1 MERDNF
7 EISQE
12 LEQMRE
18 QFKVLTEK
26 VEKQKI
32 VNERLLE
39 SSVKSKVEKYTGGKK
54 GWISIIIIA
63 YIVYID
69 IEYCIKY
76 NLPLWCTI
84 FVGVGFSAMVLISIF
99 SKLKW
104 QKDLDFKGDVSEF
117 AVKVRSVKKLDIIT
131 SIVSRL
137 IGYSVLAVF
146 FYQFITVQS
155 NHVREDS
162 VLFISLFLLIMLVLV
177 AIRDIHRFRLLDD
190 ILKDIEEE

>member
-18 QFKVLTEK
+18 QFKVLTDK

-69 IEYCIKY
+69 VEYCIKY

-84 FVGVGFSAMVLISIF
+84 FVGVGFSALVLLSIF
-99 SKLKW
+99 NKLKLH
-104 QKDLDFKGDVSEF
+104 KHLDFKGEVKEF
-117 AVKVRSVKKLDIIT
+117 AVKVKTTKRLHLIT
-131 SIVSRL
+131 SIVSRA
-137 IGYSVLAVF
+137 IGYSVLVVF
-146 FYQFITVQS
+146 LYQFTHIRGTFT
-155 NHVREDS
+155 NEGN
-162 VLFISLFLLIMLVLV
+162 LLNIIIFVV
-177 AIRDIHRFRLLDD
+177 IFVIIGVIKDVKRFRLLDD
-190 ILKDIEEE
+190 ILKEIEE

>member
-18 QFKVLTEK
+18 QFKVLTDK

-39 SSVKSKVEKYTGGKK
+39 SSVKSKVDKYTGGKK

-84 FVGVGFSAMVLISIF
+84 VVGIGLSTMVLISIF

-137 IGYSVLAVF
+137 IGYSVLAIF

-190 ILKDIEEE
+190 ILKDIEE

>member
-18 QFKVLTEK
+18 QFKVLTDK

-39 SSVKSKVEKYTGGKK
+39 SSVKSKVDKYTGGKK

-84 FVGVGFSAMVLISIF
+84 VVGAGFSVMVLISIF
-99 SKLKW
+99 NKLKS
-104 QKDLDFKGDVSEF
+104 QKELDFKGNVNKF

-137 IGYSVLAVF
+137 MGYSVLATF
-146 FYQFITVQS
+146 LYQFITIQN
-155 NHVREDS
+155 NHLREDS
-162 VLFISLFLLIMLVLV
+162 VLSISVFVLIMLVLRV
-177 AIRDIHRFRLLDD
+177 IKDIRRFRILDD
-190 ILKDIEEE
+190 ILKDIEE

>member
-18 QFKVLTEK
+18 QFKVLTDK

-39 SSVKSKVEKYTGGKK
+39 SSVRSKVDKYTGGKK

-84 FVGVGFSAMVLISIF
+84 VVGVGFSVMVLISIF
-99 SKLKW
+99 NKLKS
-104 QKDLDFKGDVSEF
+104 QKELDFKGDVNDF

-137 IGYSVLAVF
+137 IGYSVLATF
-146 FYQFITVQS
+146 LYQFTTIQS
-155 NHVREDS
+155 NHLREDS
-162 VLFISLFLLIMLVLV
+162 LLSISVFVLIMLVLG
-177 AIRDIHRFRLLDD
+177 AIKDIRRFRILDD
-190 ILKDIEEE
+190 ILKDIEE

>member
-1 MERDNF
+1 MRD
-7 EISQE
+7 
-12 LEQMRE
+12 
-18 QFKVLTEK
+18 QFKVLTDK
-26 VEKQKI
+26 LEKQKI

-39 SSVKSKVEKYTGGKK
+39 SSVKSKVDKYTGGKK

-117 AVKVRSVKKLDIIT
+117 AVKVREAKKFHIIT
-131 SIVSRL
+131 TVVSTF
-137 IGYSVLAVF
+137 IGYAVLAVF
-146 FYQFITVQS
+146 FYQFITIQS
-155 NHVREDS
+155 NNVREDS
-162 VLFISLFLLIMLVLV
+162 VLVISAFLLIMLILV
-177 AIRDIHRFRLLDD
+177 AIKDIHRFRILDD
-190 ILKDIEEE
+190 ILKDIKE

>member
-18 QFKVLTEK
+18 QFKVLTDK

-32 VNERLLE
+32 VNKRLLE
-39 SSVKSKVEKYTGGKK
+39 SSVKSKVDKYTGGKK

-76 NLPLWCTI
+76 SLPLWCTI
-84 FVGVGFSAMVLISIF
+84 FVGIGFSAMVLISIF
-99 SKLKW
+99 NKLKW

-155 NHVREDS
+155 NNVREDS
-162 VLFISLFLLIMLVLV
+162 VLVISAFLLIMLILV
-177 AIRDIHRFRLLDD
+177 TIKDIHRFRILDD
-190 ILKDIEEE
+190 ILKDIEE

>member
-39 SSVKSKVEKYTGGKK
+39 SSVKSKVDKYTGGKK

-84 FVGVGFSAMVLISIF
+84 VVGIGLSTMVLISIF

-137 IGYSVLAVF
+137 IGYSVLALF
-146 FYQFITVQS
+146 FYQFITIQS

-162 VLFISLFLLIMLVLV
+162 VLVISAFLLIMLVLV
-177 AIRDIHRFRLLDD
+177 AIWDIHRFRLLDD
-190 ILKDIEEE
+190 ILKDIEE

>member
-18 QFKVLTEK
+18 QFKVLTDK

-39 SSVKSKVEKYTGGKK
+39 SSVRSKVDKYTGGRK

-76 NLPLWCTI
+76 NLPTWCTI
-84 FVGVGFSAMVLISIF
+84 VVGAGFGVMVLISIF
-99 SKLKW
+99 NKLKS
-104 QKDLDFKGDVSEF
+104 QKELDFKGDVNEF
-117 AVKVRSVKKLDIIT
+117 AVKVRSVKSLT
-131 SIVSRL
+131 SS
-137 IGYSVLAVF
+137 Y
-146 FYQFITVQS
+146 
-155 NHVREDS
+155 
-162 VLFISLFLLIMLVLV
+162 LLCPDLS
-177 AIRDIHRFRLLDD
+177 D
-190 ILKDIEEE
+190 ILYWQPSFTSSSPFRAII

>member
-18 QFKVLTEK
+18 QFKVLTDK

-39 SSVKSKVEKYTGGKK
+39 SSVKSKVDKYTGGKK

-84 FVGVGFSAMVLISIF
+84 VVGVGFSIMVLMSIF
-99 SKLKW
+99 NKLKW
-104 QKDLDFKGDVSEF
+104 QKDLDFKGDVNKF
-117 AVKVRSVKKLDIIT
+117 AVKVRSVRKFDIIT
-131 SIVSRL
+131 SVVSRL
-137 IGYSVLAVF
+137 IGYSVLAIF
-146 FYQFITVQS
+146 FYQFITIQG
-155 NHVREDS
+155 NNVREDS
-162 VLFISLFLLIMLVLV
+162 VLVISAFLLIMLILV
-177 AIRDIHRFRLLDD
+177 AIRDIRRFRILDD
-190 ILKDIEEE
+190 ILKDIEE

>member
-18 QFKVLTEK
+18 QFKVLTDK

-137 IGYSVLAVF
+137 IGYSVLAIF

-177 AIRDIHRFRLLDD
+177 VIKDIHRFRILDD
-190 ILKDIEEE
+190 ILKDIEE

>member
-18 QFKVLTEK
+18 QFKVLTDK

-39 SSVKSKVEKYTGGKK
+39 STDKSKVDKYTGGKK

-69 IEYCIKY
+69 VEYCIKY

-84 FVGVGFSAMVLISIF
+84 VVGVGFSTMVLISIF
-99 SKLKW
+99 SKLNW
-104 QKDLDFKGDVSEF
+104 QKDLDFKGDVNEF

-137 IGYSVLAVF
+137 IGYVVLIIF
-146 FYQFITVQS
+146 FYQFITIQS
-155 NHVREDS
+155 NNVREDS
-162 VLFISLFLLIMLVLV
+162 VLVISAFLLIMLILV
-177 AIRDIHRFRLLDD
+177 AIKDIHRFRILDD
-190 ILKDIEEE
+190 ILKDIEE

>member
-18 QFKVLTEK
+18 QFKVLTDK

-39 SSVKSKVEKYTGGKK
+39 SSVKSKVDKYTGGKK

-117 AVKVRSVKKLDIIT
+117 AVMVKSVKKLDIIT

-146 FYQFITVQS
+146 FYQFITIQS
-155 NHVREDS
+155 NNVREDS
-162 VLFISLFLLIMLVLV
+162 GLVISAFLLIMLILV
-177 AIRDIHRFRLLDD
+177 AIWDIHRFRILDD
-190 ILKDIEEE
+190 ILKDIEE

>member
-18 QFKVLTEK
+18 QFKVLTDK

-39 SSVKSKVEKYTGGKK
+39 SSVKSKVDKYTGGKK

-84 FVGVGFSAMVLISIF
+84 VVGIGFSTMVLISIF

-146 FYQFITVQS
+146 FYQFITIQS

-162 VLFISLFLLIMLVLV
+162 VLVISAFLLIMLVLV
-177 AIRDIHRFRLLDD
+177 AIWDIHRFRILDD
-190 ILKDIEEE
+190 ILKDIEE

>member
-18 QFKVLTEK
+18 QFKVLTDK

-69 IEYCIKY
+69 IEYCLKY

-99 SKLKW
+99 NKLKW

-155 NHVREDS
+155 NNVREDS
-162 VLFISLFLLIMLVLV
+162 VLVISAFLLIMLILV
-177 AIRDIHRFRLLDD
+177 AIKDIHRFRLLDD
-190 ILKDIEEE
+190 ILKDIEE

>member
-39 SSVKSKVEKYTGGKK
+39 SSVKSKVDKYTGGRK

-84 FVGVGFSAMVLISIF
+84 VVGAGFSVMVLISIF
-99 SKLKW
+99 NKLKS
-104 QKDLDFKGDVSEF
+104 QKELDFKGDVNEF

-137 IGYSVLAVF
+137 MGYSVLATF
-146 FYQFITVQS
+146 LYQFITIQ
-155 NHVREDS
+155 NYHLREDS
-162 VLFISLFLLIMLVLV
+162 VLSISVFVLIMLILRVIKD
-177 AIRDIHRFRLLDD
+177 IRRFRILDD

>member
-18 QFKVLTEK
+18 QFKVLTDK

-39 SSVKSKVEKYTGGKK
+39 SSVKNKVDKYTGGKK

-69 IEYCIKY
+69 VEYCIKY

-84 FVGVGFSAMVLISIF
+84 FVGVGFSALVLLSVF
-99 SKLKW
+99 NKLKLH
-104 QKDLDFKGDVSEF
+104 KHLDFKGEVKEF
-117 AVKVRSVKKLDIIT
+117 ANKVKTTKRLHLIT
-131 SIVSRL
+131 SVVSRA
-137 IGYSVLAVF
+137 IGYSVLVVF
-146 FYQFITVQS
+146 LYQFTHIRGSYTNEGNLLNIIIFV
-155 NHVREDS
+155 VI
-162 VLFISLFLLIMLVLV
+162 FIIIGLVKDV
-177 AIRDIHRFRLLDD
+177 KRFRLLDD
-190 ILKDIEEE
+190 ILKDIEE

>member
-18 QFKVLTEK
+18 QFKVLTDK

-39 SSVKSKVEKYTGGKK
+39 SSVRSKVDKYTGGKK

-84 FVGVGFSAMVLISIF
+84 VVGVGFSIMVLMSIF
-99 SKLKW
+99 NKLKW

-137 IGYSVLAVF
+137 IGYSVLATF
-146 FYQFITVQS
+146 FYQFITIQS
-155 NHVREDS
+155 NNVREDS
-162 VLFISLFLLIMLVLV
+162 VLVISLFLLIMLVLV
-177 AIRDIHRFRLLDD
+177 AIWDIHRFRLLDD
-190 ILKDIEEE
+190 ILKDIEE

>member
-18 QFKVLTEK
+18 QFKVLTDK

-39 SSVKSKVEKYTGGKK
+39 SSVKSKVDKYTGGKK

-117 AVKVRSVKKLDIIT
+117 AVKVREAKKFHIIT
-131 SIVSRL
+131 TVVSTF
-137 IGYSVLAVF
+137 IGYAVLATF
-146 FYQFITVQS
+146 FYQFITIQS
-155 NHVREDS
+155 NNVREDS
-162 VLFISLFLLIMLVLV
+162 VLVISAFLLIMLILGVIKTV
-177 AIRDIHRFRLLDD
+177 HRFRILDD
-190 ILKDIEEE
+190 ILKDIEE

>member
-18 QFKVLTEK
+18 QFKVLTDK

-39 SSVKSKVEKYTGGKK
+39 SSVKSKVDKYTGGKK

-146 FYQFITVQS
+146 FYQFITIQS
-155 NHVREDS
+155 NNVREDS
-162 VLFISLFLLIMLVLV
+162 VLVISAFLLIMLILV
-177 AIRDIHRFRLLDD
+177 AIRDIHRFRILDD
-190 ILKDIEEE
+190 ILKDIEK

>member
-18 QFKVLTEK
+18 QFKVLTDK

-39 SSVKSKVEKYTGGKK
+39 SSVKSKVDKYTGGKK

-69 IEYCIKY
+69 VKYCIEY

-84 FVGVGFSAMVLISIF
+84 VVGVGFSTMVLMSIF
-99 SKLKW
+99 NKLKW
-104 QKDLDFKGDVSEF
+104 QKDLDFKGDISEF

-137 IGYSVLAVF
+137 IGYSVLAIF
-146 FYQFITVQS
+146 FYQFITIQG
-155 NHVREDS
+155 NNVREDS
-162 VLFISLFLLIMLVLV
+162 VLVISVFLLIMLILA
-177 AIRDIHRFRLLDD
+177 AIKDIHRFRILDD
-190 ILKDIEEE
+190 ILKDIEE

>member
-18 QFKVLTEK
+18 QFKVLTDK

-39 SSVKSKVEKYTGGKK
+39 SSVKSKVDKYTGGKK

-117 AVKVRSVKKLDIIT
+117 AVKVKSVKKLDIIT

-146 FYQFITVQS
+146 FYQFITIQS
-155 NHVREDS
+155 NNVREDS
-162 VLFISLFLLIMLVLV
+162 VLVISAFLLIMLILV
-177 AIRDIHRFRLLDD
+177 AIRDIHRFRILDD
-190 ILKDIEEE
+190 ILKDIEE

>member
-1 MERDNF
+1 MERDNL

-12 LEQMRE
+12 LEQMRD
-18 QFKVLTEK
+18 QFKVLTDK
-26 VEKQKI
+26 LEKQKI

-39 SSVKSKVEKYTGGKK
+39 SSVKSKVDKYTGGKK

-84 FVGVGFSAMVLISIF
+84 VVGIGFSTMVLISILN
-99 SKLKW
+99 KLKW

-146 FYQFITVQS
+146 FYQFITIQS

-162 VLFISLFLLIMLVLV
+162 VLVISAFLLIMLILV
-177 AIRDIHRFRLLDD
+177 AIKDIHRFRILDD
-190 ILKDIEEE
+190 ILKDIEE

>member
-18 QFKVLTEK
+18 QFKVLTDK

-32 VNERLLE
+32 VNDRLLE
-39 SSVKSKVEKYTGGKK
+39 SSVRSKVDKYTGGKK

-84 FVGVGFSAMVLISIF
+84 VVGVGLSVMVLISIF
-99 SKLKW
+99 TKLKW
-104 QKDLDFKGDVSEF
+104 QKDLDFKGDVNEF
-117 AVKVRSVKKLDIIT
+117 TVKVRSVKKLDIIT
-131 SIVSRL
+131 SIVSRV
-137 IGYSVLAVF
+137 IGYIVLIIF
-146 FYQFITVQS
+146 FYQFITIQS
-155 NHVREDS
+155 NNVREDS
-162 VLFISLFLLIMLVLV
+162 VLIISVFLLIMLILV
-177 AIRDIHRFRLLDD
+177 AIWDIYRFRILDD
-190 ILKDIEEE
+190 ILKDIEE

>member
-18 QFKVLTEK
+18 QFKVLTDK

-39 SSVKSKVEKYTGGKK
+39 SSVKSKVDKYTGGKK

-84 FVGVGFSAMVLISIF
+84 VVGVGFSIMVLMSIF
-99 SKLKW
+99 NKLKW
-104 QKDLDFKGDVSEF
+104 QRDLDFKGDVSEF
-117 AVKVRSVKKLDIIT
+117 AVKVRNVKKLDIIT

-137 IGYSVLAVF
+137 IGYSVLAIF
-146 FYQFITVQS
+146 FYQFITIQS
-155 NHVREDS
+155 NNVREDS
-162 VLFISLFLLIMLVLV
+162 VLIISAFLLIMLILV
-177 AIRDIHRFRLLDD
+177 AIKDIHRFRILDD
-190 ILKDIEEE
+190 ILKDIEE

>member
-18 QFKVLTEK
+18 QFKVLTDK

-39 SSVKSKVEKYTGGKK
+39 SSVKGKVDKYTGGRK

-76 NLPLWCTI
+76 DLPLWCTI
-84 FVGVGFSAMVLISIF
+84 VVGVGLSTMVLISILN
-99 SKLKW
+99 KLKW

-117 AVKVRSVKKLDIIT
+117 AVKVKTVKKLDIIT

-137 IGYSVLAVF
+137 IGYSVLATF
-146 FYQFITVQS
+146 LYQFITIQS
-155 NHVREDS
+155 NHLREDS
-162 VLFISLFLLIMLVLV
+162 LLSISVFVLIMLILG
-177 AIRDIHRFRLLDD
+177 AIKDIRRFRLLDD
-190 ILKDIEEE
+190 ILKDIEE

>member
-18 QFKVLTEK
+18 QFKVLTDK

-39 SSVKSKVEKYTGGKK
+39 SSVRSKVDKYTGGKK

-69 IEYCIKY
+69 VEYCIKY

-84 FVGVGFSAMVLISIF
+84 VVGIGFSTMVLISIF

-146 FYQFITVQS
+146 FYQFITIQS
-155 NHVREDS
+155 NNVREDS
-162 VLFISLFLLIMLVLV
+162 VLVISAFLLIMLILV
-177 AIRDIHRFRLLDD
+177 AIRDIHRFRILDD
-190 ILKDIEEE
+190 ILKDIEE

>member
-18 QFKVLTEK
+18 QFKVLTDK
-26 VEKQKI
+26 VEKQNI

-39 SSVKSKVEKYTGGKK
+39 SSVKSKVDKYTGGKK

-84 FVGVGFSAMVLISIF
+84 VVGVGFSAMVLMSIF
-99 SKLKW
+99 NKLKW

-117 AVKVRSVKKLDIIT
+117 AVKVRSAKKFHIIT
-131 SIVSRL
+131 TIVSTL
-137 IGYSVLAVF
+137 IGYSVLAIF
-146 FYQFITVQS
+146 FYQFITIQS
-155 NHVREDS
+155 SHVREDS
-162 VLFISLFLLIMLVLV
+162 VLVISVFLIIMLILGIIKTV
-177 AIRDIHRFRLLDD
+177 HRFRILDD
-190 ILKDIEEE
+190 ILKDIEE

>member
-18 QFKVLTEK
+18 QFKVLTDK

-39 SSVKSKVEKYTGGKK
+39 SSVKRKVDKYTGGKK

-69 IEYCIKY
+69 VEYCIKY

-84 FVGVGFSAMVLISIF
+84 VVGVGFSIMVLMSIF
-99 SKLKW
+99 NKLKW
-104 QKDLDFKGDVSEF
+104 QKDLDFKGDVNEF
-117 AVKVRSVKKLDIIT
+117 AVKVRLVKKLDIIT

-137 IGYSVLAVF
+137 IGYSVLAIF
-146 FYQFITVQS
+146 FYQFITIQG
-155 NHVREDS
+155 NNVREYS
-162 VLFISLFLLIMLVLV
+162 VLVISAFLLIMLILV
-177 AIRDIHRFRLLDD
+177 AIRDIRRCRILDD
-190 ILKDIEEE
+190 ILKDIEE

>member
-18 QFKVLTEK
+18 QFKVLTDK

-99 SKLKW
+99 NKLKW

-117 AVKVRSVKKLDIIT
+117 AVKVRSIKKLDIIT

-155 NHVREDS
+155 NNVREDS
-162 VLFISLFLLIMLVLV
+162 VLVISAFLLIMLILV
-177 AIRDIHRFRLLDD
+177 TIKDIHRFRILDD
-190 ILKDIEEE
+190 ILKDIEE

>member
-18 QFKVLTEK
+18 QFKVLTDK

-39 SSVKSKVEKYTGGKK
+39 SSVRSKVDKYTGGKK

-117 AVKVRSVKKLDIIT
+117 AVKVRSVKKIDIIT

-137 IGYSVLAVF
+137 IGYVVLIIF
-146 FYQFITVQS
+146 FYQFITIQS
-155 NHVREDS
+155 NNVREDS
-162 VLFISLFLLIMLVLV
+162 VLVLSAFLLIMLVLV
-177 AIRDIHRFRLLDD
+177 AIWDIHRFRLLDD
-190 ILKDIEEE
+190 ILKDIEE

>member
-18 QFKVLTEK
+18 QFKVLTDK

-39 SSVKSKVEKYTGGKK
+39 SSVKSKVDKYTGGKK

-177 AIRDIHRFRLLDD
+177 AIWDIHRFRILDD
-190 ILKDIEEE
+190 ILKDIEE

>member
-7 EISQE
+7 EVSQE

-146 FYQFITVQS
+146 FYQFITIQG
-155 NHVREDS
+155 NNVREDS
-162 VLFISLFLLIMLVLV
+162 VLVISAFLLIMLVLV
-177 AIRDIHRFRLLDD
+177 AIRDIRRFRILDD
-190 ILKDIEEE
+190 ILKDIEE

>member
-18 QFKVLTEK
+18 QFKVLTDK

-39 SSVKSKVEKYTGGKK
+39 SSVKSKVDKYTGGKK

-69 IEYCIKY
+69 VEYCIKY

-84 FVGVGFSAMVLISIF
+84 VVGVGFSAMVLISIF

-146 FYQFITVQS
+146 FYQFITIQG
-155 NHVREDS
+155 NNVREYS
-162 VLFISLFLLIMLVLV
+162 VLVISAFLLIMLILV
-177 AIRDIHRFRLLDD
+177 AIRDIRRCRILDD
-190 ILKDIEEE
+190 ILKDIEE

>member
-18 QFKVLTEK
+18 QFKVLTDK

-69 IEYCIKY
+69 IEYCLKY

-99 SKLKW
+99 NKLKW

-137 IGYSVLAVF
+137 IGYVVLIIF
-146 FYQFITVQS
+146 FYQFITIQS
-155 NHVREDS
+155 NNVREDS
-162 VLFISLFLLIMLVLV
+162 VLVISAFLLIMLILV
-177 AIRDIHRFRLLDD
+177 AIKDIHRFRILDD
-190 ILKDIEEE
+190 ILKDIEE

>member
-18 QFKVLTEK
+18 QFKVLTDK

-39 SSVKSKVEKYTGGKK
+39 SSVKSKVDKYTGGKK

-84 FVGVGFSAMVLISIF
+84 VVGIGLSTMVLISIF

-117 AVKVRSVKKLDIIT
+117 AVKVRSVKKLGIIT

-137 IGYSVLAVF
+137 IGYSVLALF
-146 FYQFITVQS
+146 FYQFITIQS

-162 VLFISLFLLIMLVLV
+162 VLVISAFLLIMLVLV
-177 AIRDIHRFRLLDD
+177 AIWDIHRFRLLDD
-190 ILKDIEEE
+190 ILKDIEE

>member
-18 QFKVLTEK
+18 QFKVLTDK

-39 SSVKSKVEKYTGGKK
+39 SSVKSKVDKYTGGKK

-99 SKLKW
+99 NKLKW

-146 FYQFITVQS
+146 FYQFITIQS

-162 VLFISLFLLIMLVLV
+162 VLVISAFLLIMLILV
-177 AIRDIHRFRLLDD
+177 AIKDIHRFRILDD
-190 ILKDIEEE
+190 ILKDIEE

>member
-18 QFKVLTEK
+18 QFKVLTDK

-39 SSVKSKVEKYTGGKK
+39 SSVRSKVDKYTGGRK
-54 GWISIIIIA
+54 GWITIVIIA
-63 YIVYID
+63 YVVYID

-84 FVGVGFSAMVLISIF
+84 VVGVGFSIMVLMSIF
-99 SKLKW
+99 NKLKS
-104 QKDLDFKGDVSEF
+104 QKELDFKGDVNEF

-137 IGYSVLAVF
+137 IGYSVLATF
-146 FYQFITVQS
+146 LYQFITIQS
-155 NHVREDS
+155 NYLREDS
-162 VLFISLFLLIMLVLV
+162 LLSISVFVLIMLVLG
-177 AIRDIHRFRLLDD
+177 AIKDIRRFRILDD
-190 ILKDIEEE
+190 ILKDIEE

>member
-18 QFKVLTEK
+18 QFKVLTDK

-39 SSVKSKVEKYTGGKK
+39 SSVKSKVDKYTGGKK

-84 FVGVGFSAMVLISIF
+84 LVGVGFSAMVLISIF

-146 FYQFITVQS
+146 FYQFITIQS

-162 VLFISLFLLIMLVLV
+162 VLVISAFLLIMLILV
-177 AIRDIHRFRLLDD
+177 AIRDIHRFRILDD
-190 ILKDIEEE
+190 ILKDIEE